1 MNSSEEQLIKA
12 KGNVPESFAGSQ
24 MLWYISGGFTLDLS
38 KTERWTAQS
47 NKGKEGGTKWE
58 HIWEMSV
65 F

>member
-24 MLWYISGGFTLDLS
+24 MLWYISGGFTLNLS